1 MIRRPVYEALG
12 TYQALR
18 FDVLDDMKLGK
29 VVKNAGYAQR
39 NVFGADLISIRWA
52 KGAWGVVDNLTKN
65 FFAVMSF
72 QWPRAL
78 ASCFALA
85 FRELHSICRN
95 LAGARVGAA
104 GLRGRLVLDVFDLRW
119 HVAEVGYSA
128 VLLRAA
134 SRQHRAVRLHHA
146 AFDIPDPGTRR
157 RGVARNVLSIGGVEE
172 GHGVARHGSE
182 TCRSEK
188 CIESPRRGHA
198 SRNIS
203 APALRTKAVSVNDL
217 TVEVC
222 VDSLDS
228 AIAAERGGANR
239 VELCGSLVEG
249 GVTPS
254 AGLIATARQKISIG
268 LHVMIRPRA
277 GDFYY
282 SADEFEVMRRDVLMA
297 KQLGAEGVVFGILD
311 ADANVDI
318 QRTRALVDL
327 ARPLKVTY
335 HRAFDM
341 SADLFR
347 SLEQVMETGA
357 DRILTSGGAKTAL
370 EGAATLRRLV
380 EQAGKRAVI
389 MACGGINDQNVQA
402 VVEET
407 AVREIHVG
415 LRTAAA
421 SPMRYRNENI
431 SMGSIEGNEY
441 QRYIVLEEKVARL
454 IQAAKPRNA

>member
-1 MIRRPVYEALG
+1 M
-12 TYQALR
+12 
-18 FDVLDDMKLGK
+18 
-29 VVKNAGYAQR
+29 
-39 NVFGADLISIRWA
+39 
-52 KGAWGVVDNLTKN
+52 
-65 FFAVMSF
+65 
-72 QWPRAL
+72 
-78 ASCFALA
+78 
-85 FRELHSICRN
+85 
-95 LAGARVGAA
+95 
-104 GLRGRLVLDVFDLRW
+104 
-119 HVAEVGYSA
+119 
-128 VLLRAA
+128 
-134 SRQHRAVRLHHA
+134 
-146 AFDIPDPGTRR
+146 
-157 RGVARNVLSIGGVEE
+157 
-172 GHGVARHGSE
+172 
-182 TCRSEK
+182 
-188 CIESPRRGHA
+188 
-198 SRNIS
+198 
-203 APALRTKAVSVNDL
+203 SVNDL
-217 TVEVC
+217 TVEVY

-228 AIAAERGGANR
+228 AIAAERGGTSR

-254 AGLIATARQKISIG
+254 AGLIATARQRISIG

-327 ARPLKVTY
+327 ARPLRATF

-347 SLEQVMETGA
+347 SLEQVTETGA
-357 DRILTSGGAKTAL
+357 DRILTSGGAKTAI
-370 EGAATLRRLV
+370 EGVATLARLV
-380 EQAGKRAVI
+380 DQAGKRAVI
-389 MACGGINDQNVQA
+389 MACGGINHQNVQA

-431 SMGSIEGNEY
+431 AMGSIQGNEY

-454 IQAAKPRNA
+454 IRAASARNA

>member
-1 MIRRPVYEALG
+1 
-12 TYQALR
+12 
-18 FDVLDDMKLGK
+18 
-29 VVKNAGYAQR
+29 
-39 NVFGADLISIRWA
+39 
-52 KGAWGVVDNLTKN
+52 
-65 FFAVMSF
+65 
-72 QWPRAL
+72 
-78 ASCFALA
+78 
-85 FRELHSICRN
+85 
-95 LAGARVGAA
+95 
-104 GLRGRLVLDVFDLRW
+104 
-119 HVAEVGYSA
+119 
-128 VLLRAA
+128 
-134 SRQHRAVRLHHA
+134 
-146 AFDIPDPGTRR
+146 
-157 RGVARNVLSIGGVEE
+157 
-172 GHGVARHGSE
+172 
-182 TCRSEK
+182 
-188 CIESPRRGHA
+188 
-198 SRNIS
+198 
-203 APALRTKAVSVNDL
+203 VSVNDL

-228 AIAAERGGANR
+228 AIAAEHGGTSR

-249 GVTPS
+249 GITPS
-254 AGLIATARQKISIG
+254 AGLIATARQRISIG

-327 ARPLKVTY
+327 ARPLRATF

-347 SLEQVMETGA
+347 SLEQVTETGA
-357 DRILTSGGAKTAL
+357 DRILTSGGAKTAI
-370 EGAATLRRLV
+370 EGVATLGRLV
-380 EQAGKRAVI
+380 DQAGKRAVI
-389 MACGGINDQNVQA
+389 MACGGINHQNVQA

-431 SMGSIEGNEY
+431 AMGSIQGNEY

-454 IQAAKPRNA
+454 IRAASARNA